1 MRQALL
7 VPATLLLALAAAWE
21 PPQHPRASGVI
32 PVHAT
37 PTPSTAPPGGWKEID
52 RLIEQQKLAEASA
65 KADAILQRAIQTKNE
80 DEWTRALVRC
90 VQLRSGL
97 HGYETAVR
105 FLKEQPWPDGLLPRV
120 TLELYYAHAL
130 SDYARA
136 YSWEIAQRER
146 IESPQGGPIDLKAP
160 VDLKTMTRE
169 QILGEARRAY
179 LAVWAKRQALSALPV
194 DRLAEYVRPNNYPK
208 EVRGSLRDAVSY
220 FFVELLA
227 DSSLWSPEQSN
238 GVYRLSVARP
248 LDADGRDADARLK
261 DPQAHPAEQI
271 AEILGDLE
279 SWHSAAG
286 EREAEL
292 EARLERLRR
301 LHAILTDAGDRTA
314 IRKDLESRLPRY
326 RAVAW
331 WAMGMA
337 ELAQF
342 REAEESADNRIRA
355 REAALEGKRAYPQS
369 PGGRLCADVVASIE
383 RPDYQLAAMS
393 SDSPNRRSIELT
405 HTNVPA
411 IFFRAYAL
419 DLERR
424 IETAAD
430 YNLLPA
436 GNEVRDLIRTA
447 KPAAAWSSS
456 LPPTPDYKP
465 HRTFVT
471 PPLRAPGLY
480 VVAASLREDFAETQN
495 RETSVAIVLSDLVLM
510 TRPESS
516 SVEGRVVTGEEGRPV
531 EGAEVGLYAYDWGQG
546 RRHHRVETK
555 RSDAAGLVRFDYAA
569 GRSERSYF
577 LLARR
582 GAGGEY
588 ALDPSFLSLQE
599 PREPGDETASLVYT
613 DRSIYRPQQRVLWK
627 IVTYRGRRD
636 LGRLQTFADATVTL
650 TLHDANN
657 QVVESKTAT
666 TNAYGSA
673 AGEFT
678 IPAGR
683 ALGQWRIDSS
693 IPGSA
698 AVQVEEYKRP
708 TFEVQWKD
716 PEKALRLNH
725 PAELAGSARYYF
737 GLPVSSGTVRW
748 RVARTPEYPWWW
760 WFGSLGGRGG
770 VYLRGGSPAGRQV
783 IAQGQTALDA
793 DGSFRIRFTPEAD
806 ERLGKDAHA
815 SAVTYRY
822 EAVAEA
828 TDEGGETRSDTR
840 SFRLGFVAVEANVS
854 LATEFFREAA
864 PGELTITRTDLDGV
878 PRPGKGAWRLTEIVQ
893 PPKTLLPAE
902 MPPQG
907 QGSSGSSGTEGGDSR
922 FATPGD
928 RLRPRWDT
936 AFDLAATLR
945 GWSDGREH
953 ARGEVT
959 HDAKGQAALKLPTLP
974 AGAWRLHY
982 ETTDPFGA
990 RYETTRDFLVSAAAA
1005 TPAAGKDLPV
1015 RLPGVLLAERPTVSV
1030 GETARFLLGSAIP
1043 GQTVFVETLRDGRVV
1058 SRSLQGAGSVLEIP
1072 VTEESRGGFAVRLS
1086 LVHDHQLVSLAQSV
1100 FVPWSDEELKVEFAT
1115 FRDKIRPGAKE
1126 TWRVTVKAPQGAP
1139 AESKAGA
1146 DADADAAKHVAEVL
1160 AYMYD
1165 RSLDAFLPHTPPS
1178 VLALYPNRTSAGE
1191 LRASLGQA
1199 PAQWILNN
1207 LTIPTEAEGLY
1218 GDALRFFDN
1227 YGIGGPGVR
1236 TRMAMKSAMAAD
1248 AAAQAPASAPMN
1260 AREEGQAGG
1269 FVDRVAEA
1277 KELDKAPQRAG
1288 AVQGAESPTAVRSNF
1303 AETAFWK
1310 PQLLTGAD
1318 GSAVIEFEVPDSV
1331 TSWNVWVH
1339 AVTRDLKAGTV
1350 HRETQSVK
1358 DLMVRPYV
1366 PRFLREGDA
1375 AQLKVVVNNA
1385 STQPMSGEVV
1395 LDILDTEANTSASA
1409 LERFGLAPEQA
1420 RRRFTAAPGAG
1431 ADVTF
1436 ALSAP
1441 KRVGAYA
1448 IRATAVSGAFS
1459 DGELRPVPVLPG
1471 RMQLAQSRF
1480 TALREGD
1487 RKTLTFSDMARSD
1500 DPSRIDEQL
1509 VVTIDAQ
1516 LFYSVLNALPYLVN
1530 YPYECTE
1537 QTLNRFVSTGIVSSL
1552 YGKYPAVARMAQELS
1567 KRDTPLETWAA
1578 ADPNRK
1584 MALEET
1590 PWLQLARGG
1599 GDASAFLNVLDP
1611 RVAQAER
1618 ESALAR
1624 LRKSQT
1630 SLGAFPWWPGGPPSP
1645 YMTLYILY
1653 GLAKASEFGVDVPKD
1668 MVQRGWQYLAGHFRE
1683 EYAAKLRKE
1692 NCCWEFLTFLNYVA
1706 SCYPDPSWVN
1716 DALKPEERRAIL
1728 EFCFKHWKEH
1738 SPLLKGYLALTLKRS
1753 GRAGDASLVWD
1764 SVMDSAKTDPD
1775 LGTYWAPEDRAWLWY
1790 NDTIETQ
1797 AFALRTLLELAPQ
1810 DSRRHGLVQWLFLN
1824 KKLNQWKSTRATAEV
1839 IYSLVWYLR
1848 AEGALSGREEATVAV
1863 GGQRT
1868 TFVFEPDRYTGKNNQ
1883 VVIPGEKLD
1892 PGRDSSVSVEKGGR
1906 GLAFASA
1913 TWHFSTEKL
1922 PAEERGDF
1930 FSVSRKYF
1938 RRESGP
1944 GGFVLQPL
1952 AEGAAIAV
1960 GDQIEVQISLKTKHA
1975 AEYVH
1980 LRDPRSAG
1988 CEPES
1993 VLSRYKW
2000 DLGIVWYEETRDS
2013 GSNFF
2018 FEQLPAGEYTFKY
2031 RVRASMAGTYRVG
2044 PATVQSM
2051 YAPEFN
2057 AYSSGA
2063 VLSIR

>member
-1 MRQALL
+1 
-7 VPATLLLALAAAWE
+7 
-21 PPQHPRASGVI
+21 
-32 PVHAT
+32 
-37 PTPSTAPPGGWKEID
+37 
-52 RLIEQQKLAEASA
+52 
-65 KADAILQRAIQTKNE
+65 
-80 DEWTRALVRC
+80 
-90 VQLRSGL
+90 
-97 HGYETAVR
+97 
-105 FLKEQPWPDGLLPRV
+105 
-120 TLELYYAHAL
+120 
-130 SDYARA
+130 
-136 YSWEIAQRER
+136 
-146 IESPQGGPIDLKAP
+146 
-160 VDLKTMTRE
+160 
-169 QILGEARRAY
+169 
-179 LAVWAKRQALSALPV
+179 
-194 DRLAEYVRPNNYPK
+194 
-208 EVRGSLRDAVSY
+208 
-220 FFVELLA
+220 
-227 DSSLWSPEQSN
+227 
-238 GVYRLSVARP
+238 
-248 LDADGRDADARLK
+248 
-261 DPQAHPAEQI
+261 
-271 AEILGDLE
+271 
-279 SWHSAAG
+279 
-286 EREAEL
+286 
-292 EARLERLRR
+292 
-301 LHAILTDAGDRTA
+301 
-314 IRKDLESRLPRY
+314 
-326 RAVAW
+326 
-331 WAMGMA
+331 MA

-342 REAEESADNRIRA
+342 REAEETPDNRIRA
-355 REAALEGKRAYPQS
+355 REAALEGRRAYPQS
-369 PGGRLCADVVASIE
+369 AGGRRCADVVSAIE

-436 GNEVRDLIRTA
+436 GNEVRDLIRTG
-447 KPAAAWSSS
+447 KPAAAWSSA

-471 PPLRAPGLY
+471 PPLHAPGLY

-495 RETSVAIVLSDLVLM
+495 RETSVAIVLSDLVLT
-510 TRPESS
+510 TRPEPS
-516 SVEGRVVTGEEGRPV
+516 SVEARVVTGEEGRPV
-531 EGAEVGLYAYDWGQG
+531 EGAEVSLYAYDWGQG

-555 RSDAAGLVRFDYAA
+555 RSDAAGLVHFDYAA
-569 GRSERSYF
+569 ALAAGSPGRSFF

-599 PREPGDETASLVYT
+599 PREPGEETASLVYT

-627 IVTYRGRRD
+627 LVAYRGRRD
-636 LGRLQTFADATVTL
+636 LGRLRTFADATVTL

-666 TNAYGSA
+666 TNAFGSA

-683 ALGQWRIDSS
+683 ALGRWRIDSS

-708 TFEVQWKD
+708 TFEVRWKD
-716 PEKALRLNH
+716 PEKALRLNQ
-725 PAELAGSARYYF
+725 PAELAGWARYYF

-760 WFGSLGGRGG
+760 SWWGGGGRG
-770 VYLRGGSPAGRQV
+770 VYLRGNSTGQQV
-783 IAQGQTALDA
+783 VAQGQTALDA

-806 ERLGKDAHA
+806 ERLGRDAHA

-840 SFRLGFVAVEANVS
+840 SFRLGFVAMEASVS
-854 LATEFFREAA
+854 LAAEFFRESA

-878 PRPGKGAWRLTEIVQ
+878 PRPGKGGWRLTEIVQ

-902 MPPQG
+902 MPL
-907 QGSSGSSGTEGGDSR
+907 QGSPSSEDDEKR

-928 RLRPRWDT
+928 RQRPRWDT
-936 AFDLAATLR
+936 AFDLSATLR
-945 GWSDGREH
+945 GWPDGHER

-959 HDAKGQAALKLPTLP
+959 HDAKGQAALKLPPLG

-982 ETTDPFGA
+982 ETADPFGA
-990 RYETTRDFLVSAAAA
+990 RYETTRDFLVA
-1005 TPAAGKDLPV
+1005 AAGKDLPV
-1015 RLPGVLLAERPTVSV
+1015 RLPGVLLAERPTVAV

-1058 SRSLQGAGSVLEIP
+1058 SRSLRSAEGVLEIP
-1072 VTEESRGGFAVRLS
+1072 VTEESRGGFVVRLS
-1086 LVHDHQLVSLAQSV
+1086 LVRDHQFVSMAQSV

-1126 TWRVTVKAPQGAP
+1126 TWRVTVKAPEGAP
-1139 AESKAGA
+1139 AESSAGA
-1146 DADADAAKHVAEVL
+1146 DAGQHVAEVL

-1178 VLALYPNRTSAGE
+1178 VLALYPNHTSAGE

-1207 LTIPTEAEGLY
+1207 LTVPTEAEGLY
-1218 GDALRFFDN
+1218 GDALRFFEN

-1236 TRMAMKSAMAAD
+1236 TRMAMKSMVAD
-1248 AAAQAPASAPMN
+1248 AAAARAPASAPEN
-1260 AREEGQAGG
+1260 AREQGQAGG
-1269 FVDRVAEA
+1269 FVNLQAA
-1277 KELDKAPQRAG
+1277 KEEDKAPQRAG
-1288 AVQGAESPTAVRSNF
+1288 AMQGAESPTAVRSNF
-1303 AETAFWK
+1303 AETAFWR

-1339 AVTRDLKAGTV
+1339 AVTRDLKAGMV

-1385 STQPMSGEVV
+1385 STQPMSGEVT
-1395 LDILDTEANTSASA
+1395 LDVLDTETNTSALA
-1409 LERFGLAPEQA
+1409 RFGLTPEQA
-1420 RRRFTAAPGAG
+1420 RRRFTVAPGSG
-1431 ADVTF
+1431 ADVAF

-1487 RKTLTFSDMARSD
+1487 RRTLTFSDMARSD

-1509 VVTIDAQ
+1509 VVTVDAQ

-1537 QTLNRFVSTGIVSSL
+1537 QTLNRFVSTGIVSGL
-1552 YGKYPAVARMAQELS
+1552 YGEYPAVARMAQELS

-1599 GDASAFLNVLDP
+1599 GDASAFLDVLDP

-1683 EYAAKLRKE
+1683 EYAAKMRKE

-1706 SCYPDPSWVN
+1706 SCYPDPSWMN

-1728 EFCFKHWKEH
+1728 GFCFKHWKEH
-1738 SPLLKGYLALTLKRS
+1738 SPLLKGYLALTLKRA

-1797 AFALRTLLELAPQ
+1797 AFALRTLLELTPA
-1810 DSRRHGLVQWLFLN
+1810 DARRHGLVQWLFLN

-1848 AEGALSGREEATVAV
+1848 AEGALSAPEEATVAV

-1868 TFVFEPDRYTGKNNQ
+1868 TFVFEPDRYTGRNNQ
-1883 VVIPGEKLD
+1883 VVVPGEKLD
-1892 PGRDSSVSVEKGGR
+1892 PKRDSAVSVEKGGK

-1913 TWHFSTEKL
+1913 TWHFSTERL
-1922 PAEERGDF
+1922 PEEDRGDF
-1930 FSVSRKYF
+1930 FAVSRKYF
-1938 RRESGP
+1938 RREAGP
-1944 GGFVLQPL
+1944 GGFVLKPL
-1952 AEGAAIAV
+1952 AEGTPIAV
-1960 GDQIEVQISLKTKHA
+1960 GDQIEVQLSLKTKHA

-1980 LRDPRSAG
+1980 LRDPRAAG

-2031 RVRASMAGTYRVG
+2031 RIRANMAGTYRVG

>member
-1 MRQALL
+1 MKDRVRNALL
-7 VPATLLLALAAAWE
+7 VPAAFLLALVAAWA
-21 PPQHPRASGVI
+21 PPQHSKAARVVAG
-32 PVHAT
+32 HAT
-37 PTPSTAPPGGWKEID
+37 PTPSAADWKEID
-52 RLIEQQKLAEASA
+52 RLVEQQKLAEASA
-65 KADAILQRAIQTKNE
+65 KADAILQRAIRAKNE

-105 FLKEQPWPDGLLPRV
+105 FLKEQPWPEGLLPRV

-146 IESPQGGPIDLKAP
+146 VESPQGGPIDLKA
-160 VDLKTMTRE
+160 MTRE
-169 QILGEARRAY
+169 QILAESRRAY
-179 LAVWAKRQALSALPV
+179 LAVWAKRQALSSLPV

-208 EVRGSLRDAVSY
+208 EVRGTLRDAVSY

-238 GVYRLSVARP
+238 GVYRLSVARL
-248 LDADGRDADARLK
+248 LDTDGRDADARLK

-279 SWHSAAG
+279 AWHSAAG

-301 LHAILTDAGDRTA
+301 LHAILTEVGDRGA

-342 REAEESADNRIRA
+342 READETPDGMNRIRA
-355 REAALEGKRAYPQS
+355 REAALEGRRAYPQS
-369 PGGRLCADVVASIE
+369 AGGRRCADVVAAIE

-411 IFFRAYAL
+411 VFFRAYAL
-419 DLERR
+419 DLQRR

-436 GNEVRDLIRTA
+436 GNEVRELIRTSR
-447 KPAAAWSSS
+447 PAAAWSSA

-471 PPLRAPGLY
+471 PPLQAPGLY
-480 VVAASLREDFAETQN
+480 VVAASLREDFAEIQN

-516 SVEGRVVTGEEGRPV
+516 SVEARVVTGEEGRPV
-531 EGAEVGLYAYDWGQG
+531 EGAEVSLYAYDWGQG

-582 GAGGEY
+582 GADS

-599 PREPGDETASLVYT
+599 PREPGEETASLVYT

-627 IVTYRGRRD
+627 VVSYRGRRD
-636 LGRLQTFADATVTL
+636 LGRLRTFADATVTL

-683 ALGQWRIDSS
+683 ALGRWRIDSS
-693 IPGSA
+693 IPGST

-716 PEKALRLNH
+716 PEKALRLNQ
-725 PAELAGSARYYF
+725 PALLAGSARYYF

-748 RVARTPEYPWWW
+748 RVVRTPEYPSWWW
-760 WFGSLGGRGG
+760 WGGRGG
-770 VYLRGGSPAGRQV
+770 FLRGGSPTGRQV
-783 IAQGQTALDA
+783 IAQGQTSLDS

-806 ERLGKDAHA
+806 ERLDATPDA
-815 SAVTYRY
+815 AAVTYRY

-840 SFRLGFVAVEANVS
+840 SFRLGFVAVEANV
-854 LATEFFREAA
+854 APAAEFFRESAQ
-864 PGELTITRTDLDGV
+864 GELTITRTDLDGV

-893 PPKTLLPAE
+893 PPKTQLPAD

-907 QGSSGSSGTEGGDSR
+907 MAGSETER

-936 AFDLAATLR
+936 AFDVSATLR
-945 GWSDGREH
+945 GWPDGRER

-959 HDAKGQAALKLPTLP
+959 HDARGQAALRLPPLA

-990 RYETTRDFLVSAAAA
+990 RYETTRDFLVAAAGNGVA
-1005 TPAAGKDLPV
+1005 V
-1015 RLPGVLLAERPTVSV
+1015 RVPGVLLAERPTVAV
-1030 GETARFLLGSAIP
+1030 GETARFFLGSAIP
-1043 GQTVFVETLRDGRVV
+1043 GQAVFVETLRDGRVV
-1058 SRSLQGAGSVLEIP
+1058 SRSLQSAEGVLEVP

-1086 LVHDHQLVSLAQSV
+1086 FVRDHQFVSMAQSV
-1100 FVPWSDEELKVEFAT
+1100 FVPWSDEELRVEFAT

-1126 TWRVTVKAPQGAP
+1126 TWRVTVKAPEGSAKESQT
-1139 AESKAGA
+1139 AEI
-1146 DADADAAKHVAEVL
+1146 L

-1165 RSLDAFLPHTPPS
+1165 RSLDAFLPHMPPS
-1178 VLALYPNRTSAGE
+1178 VLSLYPNRTSAGE

-1207 LTIPTEAEGLY
+1207 LTVPTEAEGLY
-1218 GDALRFFDN
+1218 GDALRFFES

-1236 TRMAMKSAMAAD
+1236 TRMAMKSAMVAD
-1248 AAAQAPASAPMN
+1248 AVAPAPASAPAN
-1260 AREEGQAGG
+1260 AREDVGQAGG
-1269 FVDRVAEA
+1269 LANLQAA
-1277 KELDKAPQRAG
+1277 KEEDKAPQRAG
-1288 AVQGAESPTAVRSNF
+1288 AQGAESPTTLRSNF
-1303 AETAFWK
+1303 SETAFWR
-1310 PQLLTGAD
+1310 PQLLTGSD

-1339 AVTRDLKAGTV
+1339 AVTRDLEAGTV

-1375 AQLKVVVNNA
+1375 ALLKVVVNNA
-1385 STQPMSGEVV
+1385 STQPMSGEVT
-1395 LDILDTEANTSASA
+1395 LDVIDTETNASA
-1409 LERFGLAPEQA
+1409 LAQFGLAPEQA
-1420 RRRFTAAPGAG
+1420 RRRFTVAPGAG
-1431 ADVTF
+1431 ADVAF
-1436 ALSAP
+1436 SLSAP
-1441 KRVGAYA
+1441 KRVGSYA
-1448 IRATAVSGAFS
+1448 IRASAVSGAFS

-1500 DPSRIDEQL
+1500 DPTRIDEQL
-1509 VVTIDAQ
+1509 VVTVDAQ

-1552 YGKYPAVARMAQELS
+1552 YAKYPAVARMAQELS

-1584 MALEET
+1584 LALEET
-1590 PWLQLARGG
+1590 PWLQLAKGG
-1599 GDASAFLNVLDP
+1599 GDAAGFLNVLDP
-1611 RVAQAER
+1611 RVAKAEQ

-1683 EYAAKLRKE
+1683 EYAAKMRKE

-1706 SCYPDPSWVN
+1706 SCYPDPSWMN

-1728 EFCFKHWKEH
+1728 DFCFKHWKEH
-1738 SPLLKGYLALTLKRS
+1738 SPLLKGYLALSLKRA
-1753 GRAGDASLVWD
+1753 GRAGDAGLVWD
-1764 SVMDSAKTDPD
+1764 SVMDSSKTDPD

-1797 AFALRTLLELAPQ
+1797 AFALRTLLELAPA
-1810 DSRRHGLVQWLFLN
+1810 DARRHGLVQWLFLN

-1848 AEGALSGREEATVAV
+1848 AEGALSAREEATVAV

-1868 TFVFEPDRYTGKNNQ
+1868 TFVFEPDRYTGRNNQ
-1883 VVIPGEKLD
+1883 VVVPGERLD
-1892 PGRDSSVSVEKGGR
+1892 PRRDSAISVEKGGK

-1913 TWHFSTEKL
+1913 TWHFSTERL
-1922 PAEERGDF
+1922 PEEDRGDF
-1930 FSVSRKYF
+1930 FAVSRKYF
-1938 RRESGP
+1938 RREAGP
-1944 GGFVLQPL
+1944 GEFVLKPL
-1952 AEGAAIAV
+1952 AEGAPIAV
-1960 GDQIEVQISLKTKHA
+1960 GEQIEVQISLRTKHA

-1980 LRDPRSAG
+1980 LRDPRAAG
-1988 CEPES
+1988 AEPES

-2031 RVRASMAGTYRVG
+2031 RVRANMAGTYRVG

-2057 AYSSGA
+2057 AYSAGA
-2063 VLSIR
+2063 VLTIR